1 MVSLFKAWVTGF
13 IMARILIAGCGDIG
27 AAAAR
32 RLVYYGHEVV
42 GLKRHPPQYD
52 DKLQYIKC
60 DLTSRS
66 DIEALDTD
74 FDLVIFI
81 LTPDDRSEQSY
92 SKAFELAV
100 NNLLKRFSQNGGDAR
115 FIFISSTSVYGQ
127 AHGEW
132 VDEQSA
138 TEPETITGQ
147 IILQAEKAFL
157 SQGDNC
163 VIRFSGIYG
172 RNRSRLLDTVR
183 KGGEVQYEP
192 PYYTNRIHR
201 DDCVEIIRFIA
212 NRMLAGEP
220 VDSLYLA
227 SDDDPAPKWDVFNYL
242 ARMLD
247 VAPPGK
253 AILPHDAD
261 QNKRC
266 RNARL
271 KQLGYEFSYTSYREG
286 YEFIDSVNG

>member
-1 MVSLFKAWVTGF
+1 MLGPGTQTEF

-27 AAAAR
+27 AAAAQ

-42 GLKRHPPQYD
+42 GLKRHPPEHD
-52 DKLQYIKC
+52 DKLIYIKS
-60 DLTSRS
+60 DLTSMR
-66 DIEALDTD
+66 DVEALDTR

-81 LTPDDRSEQSY
+81 LTPDDRSELSY
-92 SKAFELAV
+92 RNAFELAA
-100 NNLLKRFSQNGGDAR
+100 NNLLKRFSQNDR
-115 FIFISSTSVYGQ
+115 DTKFIFISSTSVYGQ
-127 AHGEW
+127 TNGEW
-132 VDEQSA
+132 VDEQSV
-138 TEPETITGQ
+138 TEPKTITGQ

-157 SQGDNC
+157 AHGINNC

-212 NRMLAGEP
+212 NRLIAGEELEP
-220 VDSLYLA
+220 VYLA

-247 VAPPGK
+247 VEPPGK
-253 AILPHDAD
+253 AILPHNAD

-266 RNARL
+266 SNRRL
-271 KQLGYEFSYTSYREG
+271 KQSGYEFSYKSYREG
-286 YEFIDSVNG
+286 YELIGSAND